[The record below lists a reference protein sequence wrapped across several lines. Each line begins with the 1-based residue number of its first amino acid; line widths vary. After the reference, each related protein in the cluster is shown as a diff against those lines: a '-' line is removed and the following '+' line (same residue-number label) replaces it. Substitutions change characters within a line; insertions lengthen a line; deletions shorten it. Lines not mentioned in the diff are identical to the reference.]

1 MTRLE
6 LDQTNDPRANGGH
19 SGTFESVLSSPS
31 PTSSGRGPASSGGG
45 AGQPNS
51 IPGSLTLGSGVRP
64 KVSGRSAILGR
75 RIESSRAAVEG
86 LVITLAIPLIG
97 WVVDHNDPFFL
108 GGHFPWL
115 ALAPLLI
122 ALRHGFML
130 GFGSA
135 VLLDVALVLAWR
147 LQFVPVSRF
156 PGEPLVGL
164 IVVAMIAGQFSDL
177 WQREIATLEIG
188 FQGLRRQSNELARA
202 HFLLEVSHDRL
213 DDKVERSRSTLREAM
228 SALRE
233 AMSAATTVSF
243 AVQGNTMLEIFATHC
258 GLEVAEL
265 VSVSDG
271 TLGDRCAVLGRP
283 EAMTSDD
290 PLLVHA
296 LRTGQLTYIP
306 AATRPDRSRNFAKS
320 PLLAA
325 IPFVDSSGEIAAVLC
340 VQAMPFIS
348 FEKRNLETMAT
359 LGGHFADVVR
369 ATRAKNEVGASDSV
383 PPLGLAG
390 GAERR

>member
-1 MTRLE
+1 M
-6 LDQTNDPRANGGH
+6 
-19 SGTFESVLSSPS
+19 
-31 PTSSGRGPASSGGG
+31 
-45 AGQPNS
+45 
-51 IPGSLTLGSGVRP
+51 
-64 KVSGRSAILGR
+64 
-75 RIESSRAAVEG
+75 
-86 LVITLAIPLIG
+86 
-97 WVVDHNDPFFL
+97 VDHANPFFL
-108 GGHFPWL
+108 TGGFPWL

-135 VLLDVALVLAWR
+135 VLLDVGLVLAWR
-147 LQFVPVSRF
+147 LQFVPVARF

-177 WQREIATLEIG
+177 WKREIVALEFG

-228 SALRE
+228 SALRD
-233 AMSAATTVSF
+233 AMSAASTVSF
-243 AVQGNTMLEIFATHC
+243 AIQGNTMLEIFATHC
-258 GLEVAEL
+258 GLEVGEL
-265 VSVSDG
+265 LSVNDG
-271 TLGDRCAVLGRP
+271 ALGDRCAVVGRP
-283 EAMTSDD
+283 EAMAADD

-306 AATRPDRSRNFAKS
+306 AATRPDRSRNFART

-325 IPFVDSSGEIAAVLC
+325 IPFVDSSGEIMAVMC

-359 LGGHFADVVR
+359 LGGHLADVVR
-369 ATRAKNEVGASDSV
+369 TTRATNEASAIDSA
-383 PPLGLAG
+383 PSLDLAG
-390 GAERR
+390 GAEGR